1 MQRPEST
8 TRKEKRLELYGAYRE
23 SNQTVAEF
31 CRERGESLWRVRT
44 AIRRTEE
51 ESSGNFEEVT
61 LPTGDGGSYRI
72 RLLNGREL
80 SVPQYFNEKRVA
92 QLIRVLETC

>member
-1 MQRPEST
+1 MQGPESAKK
-8 TRKEKRLELYGAYRE
+8 KEKRLELYRAYRE

-51 ESSGNFEEVT
+51 EASGTFQEVA
-61 LPTGDGGSYRI
+61 LPVGDSGSYRV
-72 RLLNGREL
+72 RLLNGREVY
-80 SVPQYFNEKRVA
+80 VPQYFNEKRVA